1 MKTPTNTKLVSQ
13 IHQEV
18 AEWITDDVDPVYVSQ
33 AAQWLMNEFI
43 ELNSQLSQYRT
54 EAVKLLL
61 SEGWSLAEVGEL
73 LGVHRSRIYQ
83 IAK

>member
-1 MKTPTNTKLVSQ
+1 MKTPTNTKLVNQ
-13 IHQEV
+13 IHQDV
-18 AEWITDDVDPVYVSQ
+18 AEWVTDDVDPVYVSQ

-43 ELNSQLSQYRT
+43 DLNYQLSQYRT

-73 LGVHRSRIYQ
+73 LGVHRTRIYQ

>member
-13 IHQEV
+13 IQQDVEDWVTQDLNPVHV
-18 AEWITDDVDPVYVSQ
+18 AQ

-43 ELNSQLSQYRT
+43 DLNSQLSQYRT

-73 LGVHRSRIYQ
+73 LGVHRTRIYQ